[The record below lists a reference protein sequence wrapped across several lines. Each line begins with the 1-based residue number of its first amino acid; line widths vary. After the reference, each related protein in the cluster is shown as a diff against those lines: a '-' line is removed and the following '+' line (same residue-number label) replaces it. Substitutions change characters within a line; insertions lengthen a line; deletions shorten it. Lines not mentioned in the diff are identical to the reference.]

1 MNGCLQVSGH
11 SKGQA
16 DYQGARRRCLED
28 EVAKSRG
35 IPGRQERLTEGAVLY
50 RVPGWGVLSADRMG
64 ASPSC
69 LLWSCA
75 LWTGVLH
82 REGEAEGQGLSG
94 GGGRVRAPVHVP
106 LKSKFPPLD
115 HAGSSPC

>member
-50 RVPGWGVLSADRMG
+50 KHAFLPPAFLIQ
-64 ASPSC
+64 
-69 LLWSCA
+69 LL
-75 LWTGVLH
+75 TKVN
-82 REGEAEGQGLSG
+82 
-94 GGGRVRAPVHVP
+94 
-106 LKSKFPPLD
+106 
-115 HAGSSPC
+115 